1 MDARKTRMA
10 SLRSTACRTEKIIHS
25 YNLSQTLRDA
35 TTKAAQ
41 QQNNKAAI
49 QCCCCRLLL
58 LGRHS
63 FSQVT
68 IGDAS
73 NLPKTTEFELPCCQQ
88 TCHTDSS
95 GRGGSE
101 YRACRPCTH
110 GPCGCTCSPA
120 QHKYTDA
127 QLSQRMAKALTGLP
141 WRCSHQTG
149 AAAAPAQASWRQ
161 AQHPSLLVAA
171 GATGTTGSQCSA
183 CCRGSPSSAS
193 HTCKVD
199 HTAQDGLHCLP
210 RSCWPKQALPSSGRV
225 PVGVDGISCTT
236 YRLCNRPYD
245 KHTCKGRHI
254 REDGPL
260 NPLRG

>member
-1 MDARKTRMA
+1 MPPQRQHNSK
-10 SLRSTACRTEKIIHS
+10 
-25 YNLSQTLRDA
+25 
-35 TTKAAQ
+35 TTKQPFSVAA
-41 QQNNKAAI
+41 AA
-49 QCCCCRLLL
+49 CYCWANTL
-58 LGRHS
+58 
-63 FSQVT
+63 F
-68 IGDAS
+68 
-73 NLPKTTEFELPCCQQ
+73 EFPCCQQ
-88 TCHTDSS
+88 TCHADSS

-101 YRACRPCTH
+101 YRACHPCTH

-171 GATGTTGSQCSA
+171 GATGTNGSQCSA

-210 RSCWPKQALPSSGRV
+210 RSSRTGTAIKRSHAHW
-225 PVGVDGISCTT
+225 
-236 YRLCNRPYD
+236 
-245 KHTCKGRHI
+245 H
-254 REDGPL
+254 
-260 NPLRG
+260 